1 MARTVNALGRNW
13 SKHQMHGLLKA
24 LVDAGWSGEFFR
36 EHYTDG
42 AYPDVPVLVL
52 SDEVY
57 FEMYHMSGR
66 DPKTYRKS
74 GKTMWKALCATID
87 SCPWAQEQGEK
98 LPVYDHNSNEEA
110 SDEAD

>member
-24 LVDAGWSGEFFR
+24 LVDAGLSVGFLR
-36 EHYTDG
+36 DHYTDG
-42 AYPDVPVLVL
+42 AHPHLPVLVL

-57 FEMYHMSGR
+57 VELYHMSGR
-66 DPKTYRKS
+66 DPTTYLKS
-74 GKTMWKALCATID
+74 GKTIWKALCATIE

-98 LPVYDHNSNEEA
+98 LPVYDHNSNQEGGNEK
-110 SDEAD
+110 

>member
-24 LVDAGWSGEFFR
+24 LVDAGWSVGLFKD
-36 EHYTDG
+36 HYTDG
-42 AYPDVPVLVL
+42 AHPHLPVLVL

-57 FEMYHMSGR
+57 VELHHMSGR
-66 DPKTYRKS
+66 DPMTYLKS
-74 GKTMWKALCATID
+74 GKTIWKALCATIE

-110 SDEAD
+110 DDAE